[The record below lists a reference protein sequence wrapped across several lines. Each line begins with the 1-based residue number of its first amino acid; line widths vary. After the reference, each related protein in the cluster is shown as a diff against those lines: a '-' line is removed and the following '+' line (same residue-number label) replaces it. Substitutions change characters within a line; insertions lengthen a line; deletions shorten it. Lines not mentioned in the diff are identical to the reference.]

1 MLEKKPTRLMILD
14 DHSLVLCGME
24 IKIQAEADL
33 LLLGSFSR
41 GSTLMA
47 ALREEEVDLVVMDY
61 SLRSGEVDGLNLIR
75 TLKIRF
81 PKLRLLIISSLYVP
95 ATVALALR
103 CGASGFIGKEL
114 NSDEFVLAIRQVA
127 AGKVYLHPDM
137 AEALQVHEVSRLDIA
152 TPASES
158 EVASLDVLA
167 RTSELTVREHEV
179 LRCCLDGLSVSH
191 IARKFS
197 RSIKT
202 ISTQKQAAFRKLGLR
217 GDNELY
223 KVRYQMEGR

>member
-24 IKIQAEADL
+24 IKIQAETDL
-33 LLLGSFSR
+33 LLLGSFTR
-41 GSTLMA
+41 GSALIT
-47 ALREEEVDLVVMDY
+47 ALREQEVDLVVMDY

-81 PKLRLLIISSLYVP
+81 PRLRLLIISSLYVP

-114 NSDEFVLAIRQVA
+114 NSGEFVLAIRQVA

-137 AEALQVHEVSRLDIA
+137 LEALQMHEVSRLDIA
-152 TPASES
+152 TSEL

-167 RTSELTVREHEV
+167 RTSELTAREHEV
-179 LRCCLDGLSVSH
+179 LRCCLDGLSVTH